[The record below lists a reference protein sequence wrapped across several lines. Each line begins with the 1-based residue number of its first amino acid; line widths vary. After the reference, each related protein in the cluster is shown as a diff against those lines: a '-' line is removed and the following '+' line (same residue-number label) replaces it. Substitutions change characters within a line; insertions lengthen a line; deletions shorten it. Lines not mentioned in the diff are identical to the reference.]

1 MQAENTNVLTENT
14 RNQNTEVTVNVD
26 VHEENENSG
35 SISDD
40 SMEADTNSS
49 TGDAK
54 EQTQVD

>member
-14 RNQNTEVTVNVD
+14 RNQKTEVTVNID
-26 VHEENENSG
+26 VHKENETSG

-40 SMEADTNSS
+40 SMEVGTNSS